1 MIDIYQ
7 KLSFK
12 TSEQFTKTYS
22 TSFSLAVSML
32 KPEIKKA
39 IYSIYGF
46 VRIADEIVDSFLDA
60 DQEFLLDDLTK
71 NLNIA
76 IDKGIS
82 TNPILNAFAITVKK
96 YKIPYHLIEAFLNS
110 MRADL
115 SKKYYESYIETDE
128 YIYGSAKVVG
138 LMCLKVFV
146 KGNDELY
153 QKLELPAMFLGSAFQ
168 KVNFLRDLKADFEE
182 LNRTYFHNF
191 DKASFDE
198 STKLKIIED
207 IEKDFAL
214 AVPGIRL
221 LPGQSKLAVWL
232 AYSYYMRLLT
242 ELKRTPADKLIGK
255 RVRVNN
261 VTKMVIMNKAY
272 LSYKLN
278 LI

>member
-1 MIDIYQ
+1 MIEIYQ
-7 KLSFK
+7 QLSFK
-12 TSEQFTKTYS
+12 TSERFTKAYS
-22 TSFSLAVSML
+22 TSFSLAVGML
-32 KPEIKKA
+32 KPEIRKA

-46 VRIADEIVDSFLDA
+46 VRIADEIVDSFHDT

-71 NLNIA
+71 NLNYA
-76 IDKGIS
+76 LDKGIS
-82 TNPILNAFAITVKK
+82 TNPILNAFAITVRK
-96 YKIPYHLIEAFLNS
+96 YNIPYHLIESFMNS

-146 KGNDELY
+146 KGDEELY
-153 QKLELPAMFLGSAFQ
+153 RKLELPAMFLGSAFQ

-191 DKASFDE
+191 DKESFNE
-198 STKLKIIED
+198 ETKLQIIED
-207 IEKDFAL
+207 IEKDFSL
-214 AVPGIRL
+214 AMPGIRM
-221 LPGQSKLAVWL
+221 LPGQAKLAVWL
-232 AYSYYMRLLT
+232 AYSYYMRLLL
-242 ELKRTPADKLIGK
+242 ELKKTPADKLIGK
-255 RVRVNN
+255 RIRVNN
-261 VTKMVIMNKAY
+261 VRKMVIMNKAY